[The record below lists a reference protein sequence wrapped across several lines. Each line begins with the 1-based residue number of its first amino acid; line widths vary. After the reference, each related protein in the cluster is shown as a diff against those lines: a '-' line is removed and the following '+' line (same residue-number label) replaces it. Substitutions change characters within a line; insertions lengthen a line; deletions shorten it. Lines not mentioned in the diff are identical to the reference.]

1 MDLVT
6 AVDTVTSLIN
16 TFSSFRN
23 EEKLTKFVQTAKA
36 KAVQC
41 GIEDS
46 LGDLGSKRS
55 RNLPHRFTDGQ
66 TLLDAAF

>member
-23 EEKLTKFVQTAKA
+23 EGKLTKFVQTAKA

-46 LGDLGSKRS
+46 FRDLRQ
-55 RNLPHRFTDGQ
+55 Q
-66 TLLDAAF
+66 TLAKLATSVHGWTNFA